1 MGLPR
6 SKYVQEDQEGV
17 YHCFCRCVRRA
28 YLYGVDAV
36 TNQDFSHRK
45 AWIVDRMKHL
55 ATVFAVEVC
64 AYAIMSNHYHNIL
77 RTRPDIVAT
86 WSDREV
92 AMRWLELCPHK
103 PKSKKAPIP
112 SMEDQILTLLASP
125 RRIAELRKRL
135 CSLSWFMGRLNEFI
149 ARAANKEDKV
159 KGRFW
164 ESRFKCQS
172 LLDDIAIIACMS
184 YVDLNPIRAGLAATP
199 EESDFTSIQERIR
212 AWQRE
217 NMAAGPSQPSQSIQ
231 QNIVSISNSSSEQTS
246 DRNQSHSDSWLCS
259 VFSDSQHRGM
269 LDMTEAQY
277 FDLVDQSGRALRS
290 GKRGAINPDLA
301 PILLRIGAKPEA
313 WLDTISY
320 FGSKFRL
327 AAGRHTNLRRFADK
341 LGRRWFTGISTAR
354 AAFL

>member
-28 YLYGVDAV
+28 YLYGIDAV

-55 ATVFAVEVC
+55 ATIFAVEVC

-77 RTRPDIVAT
+77 RTRPDIVAG

-92 AMRWLELCPHK
+92 AIRWLELCPQK
-103 PKSKKAPIP
+103 PKSKKKP
-112 SMEDQILTLLASP
+112 SPSVEDQISALLASP
-125 RRIAELRKRL
+125 KRIAELRKRL

-164 ESRFKCQS
+164 ESRFKCQA
-172 LLDDIAIIACMS
+172 LLDDIAIIACMA
-184 YVDLNPIRAGLAATP
+184 YVDLNPISAGLAATP

-217 NMAAGPSQPSQSIQ
+217 NMTAGPSQPLQGIQ
-231 QNIVSISNSSSEQTS
+231 QNIVRISDASSEQAS
-246 DRNQSHSDSWLCS
+246 DKIQSRSDSWLGS

-269 LDMTEAQY
+269 LDMTETQY
-277 FDLVDQSGRALRS
+277 FDLVDQSGRVLRA
-290 GKRGAINPDLA
+290 GKQGVINPDLA
-301 PILLRIGAKPEA
+301 PILLRIGARPEA
-313 WLDTISY
+313 WIDTVSH
-320 FGSKFRL
+320 FGSRFRL
-327 AAGRHTNLRRFADK
+327 AAGRHKNLCNFADK
-341 LGRRWFTGISTAR
+341 LGRRWLKGLSTAR
-354 AAFL
+354 TSFL